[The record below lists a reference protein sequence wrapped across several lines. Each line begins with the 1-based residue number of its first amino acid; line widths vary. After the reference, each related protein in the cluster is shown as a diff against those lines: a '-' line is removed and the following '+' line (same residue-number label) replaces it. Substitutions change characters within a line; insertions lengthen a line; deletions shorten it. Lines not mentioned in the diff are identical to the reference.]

1 VVKEVANQG
10 FCDASGDAYAAAVYC
25 VSVDPD
31 GRAKSSLICSK
42 TRVAPL
48 VSETIL
54 RLELLR
60 ALILSRLILK
70 VSKELENILKVDGI
84 FCLTDSEVVLNWI

>member
-1 VVKEVANQG
+1 VANQG

-48 VSETIL
+48 VSKQFFVSSC
-54 RLELLR
+54 LEH
-60 ALILSRLILK
+60 
-70 VSKELENILKVDGI
+70 
-84 FCLTDSEVVLNWI
+84 